1 MTVSTPPFGAA
12 AQPLTNDDPNKL
24 VQLTAMKRRAT
35 GLLVFFSVV
44 FVVASL
50 YESRFAWVG
59 YVRALAEAAMVGGIA
74 DWFAI
79 TALFRQPL
87 GLPIPHT
94 AIIPQRKDRIG
105 RSLGGFVQNNFLS
118 RDVIDARLRSVQI
131 ARRAAIWISRPEH
144 ARSVSRHVARSLAS
158 ASVVLRDDDVRELI
172 DRSVVA
178 RARKTQVAPIIGNV
192 LGLLTAGNRHQEL
205 LDRAIALVAR
215 VVVENDAMIREKI
228 RDETPWWVPGVV
240 DDKIHDKLVSGIERT
255 LAEVSADPSHP
266 LRARFDTALAEFI
279 ERLKTSPETIAQ
291 AEAIKEDVLAHPAV
305 RQFSAS
311 LWDDVKGS
319 VARYADRPDD
329 APPGAL
335 ERGLHSLG
343 TTILEDDALLEK
355 IDSWVIDAALYVVD
369 QYRGEVG
376 QLITQTVG
384 QWDPEATS
392 RKIELQIGRD
402 LQFVRINGTVVGG
415 LVGLALYTLGQLL

>member
-1 MTVSTPPFGAA
+1 MTVLTPPSTA
-12 AQPLTNDDPNKL
+12 AQPLTSDDPSKL
-24 VQLTAMKRRAT
+24 VQLNAMKRRAS

-44 FVVASL
+44 FVVASV
-50 YESRFAWVG
+50 YEARYGWVG
-59 YVRALAEAAMVGGIA
+59 YLRALAEAAMVGGIA

-94 AIIPQRKDRIG
+94 AIIPKRKDRIG

-118 RDVIDARLRSVQI
+118 RDVIATRLRSVQI
-131 ARRAAIWISRPEH
+131 ARRAALWISRPEH
-144 ARSVSRHVARSLAS
+144 ARSVSRHLANALSS
-158 ASVVLRDDDVRELI
+158 ASMVLRDDDVRELI
-172 DRSVVA
+172 DKSVVA

-205 LDRAIALVAR
+205 LDHAIGLVAR
-215 VVVENDAMIREKI
+215 LIVENDEMIREKI

-240 DDKIHDKLVSGIERT
+240 DDKIHDKLVSGMERT
-255 LAEVSADPSHP
+255 LAEVSADPHHP
-266 LRARFDTALAEFI
+266 LRERFDAALAEFI

-311 LWDDVKGS
+311 LWDDVKGAVS
-319 VARYADRPDD
+319 RYADRPDD
-329 APPGAL
+329 APPGAI

-343 TTILEDDALLEK
+343 TTILDDAALLEK
-355 IDSWVIDAALYVVD
+355 IDNWVIDAALYVVE

-392 RKIELQIGRD
+392 RKIELQIGKD

-415 LVGLALYTLGQLL
+415 LVGLILYTLGQLL

>member
-1 MTVSTPPFGAA
+1 MTSIQPIAA

-24 VQLTAMKRRAT
+24 VQLNKMKRRAS

-44 FVVASL
+44 FVVASV
-50 YESRFAWVG
+50 YEARYAWVG

-94 AIIPQRKDRIG
+94 AIIPNRKDRIG

-118 RDVIDARLRSVQI
+118 RDVIAARLASVGI
-131 ARRAAIWISRPEH
+131 ARRAALWISAPDH
-144 ARSVSRHVARSLAS
+144 ARSISRHLANSVAS
-158 ASVVLRDDDVRELI
+158 ASTVLRDEDVRELI

-205 LDRAIALVAR
+205 LDRAVALVAR
-215 VVVENDAMIREKI
+215 LVVENDELIRAKIRE
-228 RDETPWWVPGVV
+228 ETPWWVPNVV
-240 DDKIHDKLVSGIERT
+240 DDKIHDKVVSGIEKT
-255 LAEVSADPSHP
+255 LAEVSADPEHP
-266 LRARFDTALAEFI
+266 LRHRFDAALAEFI
-279 ERLKTSPETIAQ
+279 EKLKTSPETIAQ
-291 AEAIKEDVLAHPAV
+291 AEALKEDVLAHPAV

-311 LWDDVKGS
+311 LWDDVKAS
-319 VARYADRPDD
+319 VARYADRGDD

-335 ERGLHSLG
+335 ERAINSLG
-343 TTILEDDALLEK
+343 TTILEDPALLAK
-355 IDSWVIDAALYVVD
+355 IDGWIVDAALYVVD
-369 QYRGEVG
+369 QYRDEVG
-376 QLITQTVG
+376 QLITHTVG
-384 QWDPEATS
+384 QWDPDATS
-392 RKIELQIGRD
+392 RKIELQIGKD

-415 LVGLALYTLGQLL
+415 LVGLLLYTLGQLL

>member
-1 MTVSTPPFGAA
+1 MTNPQSIAA
-12 AQPLTNDDPNKL
+12 AQPLTNDDPSKL
-24 VQLTAMKRRAT
+24 AQLNTMKRRAT

-44 FVVASL
+44 FAAASAFEDR
-50 YESRFAWVG
+50 YAWVG
-59 YVRALAEAAMVGGIA
+59 YLRALAEAAMIGGIA

-118 RDVIDARLRSVQI
+118 REVISTRLHSVRIAERGARWVS
-131 ARRAAIWISRPEH
+131 SPEH
-144 ARSVSRHVARSLAS
+144 ARSIARHVANSLSSAS
-158 ASVVLRDDDVRELI
+158 AVMRDDDVRDLI

-178 RARKTQVAPIIGNV
+178 RARQTQVAPIIGNV

-205 LDRAIALVAR
+205 LDRALGLVAR
-215 VVVENDAMIREKI
+215 LVDENDALIRTKI
-228 RDETPWWVPGVV
+228 KEETPWWLPNVV
-240 DDKIHDKLVSGIERT
+240 DDKIHDKFVSGIERT
-255 LAEVSADPSHP
+255 LSEVSADPEHP
-266 LRARFDTALAEFI
+266 LRRRFDVALAEFI
-279 ERLKTSPETIAQ
+279 EKLKTSPETIAQ
-291 AEAIKEDVLAHPAV
+291 AEALKEEVLAHPAV

-311 LWDDVKGS
+311 LWDDLKAS
-319 VARYADRPDD
+319 VGRYADRPAD

-335 ERGLHSLG
+335 ERGLNSFG
-343 TTILEDDALLEK
+343 ATVLEDPVLLEK
-355 IDSWVIDAALYVVD
+355 IDSWVVDAALYVVD
-369 QYRGEVG
+369 QYRDEVG
-376 QLITQTVG
+376 QLITHTVG

-392 RKIELQIGRD
+392 RKIELQIGKD

-415 LVGLALYTLGQLL
+415 LVGLLLYTFGQLF